1 MNDARIITLLELFA
15 DGLNDKNC
23 HALVFHKSAL
33 HPDPDDPD
41 DEEAT
46 FEDFFTIYPRALF
59 CSVLYRKQ
67 WESLFALAHFTAKY
81 YR

>member
-33 HPDPDDPD
+33 HPDPEDPD
-41 DEEAT
+41 DEEASSS
-46 FEDFFTIYPRALF
+46 
-59 CSVLYRKQ
+59 CSIPSSPAPK
-67 WESLFALAHFTAKY
+67 LANN
-81 YR
+81 